1 MIGIAAAVLSSV
13 VAAGPVASLPQDSV
27 SIESKS
33 IGRLVFD
40 GASGDFACRG
50 LFFGET
56 RFIDP
61 EGSPTNLWRLTF
73 RSGVNGAEKAL
84 EPSAAK
90 SRRWEKTRDGVR
102 FIWNQLDLDAG
113 DGAVDVVCDVSR
125 NEGEGRFEFR
135 IKVAN
140 RSGKYGLFDTEYPKL
155 STLVRPG
162 KGSLVLPCR
171 NWGASRILTPFDCK
185 RIYPDY
191 TVPMQLTLFDADDG
205 HGVMVA
211 ALDPEARIKYL
222 MTHKGFGVSF
232 LVPAEGAGLPGAC
245 ATPPFAFAVCPYRG
259 NWWRGA
265 KLYRAWAE
273 KAKVKWLSK
282 GKIADRK
289 DFPKSMRDPGLWL
302 ILEDEVP
309 VLERNV
315 NRVLEKVA
323 GRVPVSVHW
332 YGWSAARKR
341 GDPIYPTYFPAHPDF
356 SNAVRRCVAKGVNVM
371 PYMNA
376 RIWGHLDPRW
386 PEARRYACCQPDG
399 STYVERWREK
409 DFSAMCQYT
418 KFWRDDV
425 VSVADRLFDEFGATS
440 LYLDQI
446 ASMTAV
452 ICYSSEHG
460 HPVGGGSHWVD
471 GYRQMADDIRRRH
484 PDKPLTSENFCEP
497 YVDSFDNFLLWC
509 PNYDTDIPLTPA
521 VYSGYMETFACS
533 SSAWYTMEA
542 FRAVN
547 ARSLIWGCQGGW
559 CRAEM
564 IADAQ
569 TEKFEYLVKLVQ
581 IRREN
586 LEYFSDGELMGEVE
600 NREPVPV
607 LDLKWNQWGQRI
619 DAHVPAM
626 QAMRWRSPAGREMVV
641 VANYSDKELPF
652 DGGEDGL
659 RFKLA
664 AGEIRIVKQ

>member
-1 MIGIAAAVLSSV
+1 MAIVSVAFLASV
-13 VAAGPVASLPQDSV
+13 VAAGPAVAFPEDSV
-27 SIESKS
+27 SIESRNV
-33 IGRLVFD
+33 GRLVFD
-40 GASGDFACRG
+40 GAKGDFACRG
-50 LFFGET
+50 LVYGEK

-61 EGSPTNLWRLTF
+61 VGSPTNLWRLTF
-73 RSGVNGAEKAL
+73 RAGVNGAEKAL
-84 EPSAAK
+84 VPSAAR
-90 SRRWEKTRDGVR
+90 SRRYEKTPDGLR
-102 FIWNQLDLDAG
+102 FVWSGLDLDAG

-125 NEGEGRFEFR
+125 NEEEGRFEFR

-162 KGSLVLPCR
+162 TGSFIIPCR
-171 NWGASRILTPFDCK
+171 NWGASLLRAPCDFK

-191 TVPMQLTLFDADDG
+191 TVPMQIMFFDGDDG
-205 HGVMVA
+205 WGAMVA
-211 ALDPEARIKYL
+211 ALDPDGRIKYL
-222 MTHKGFGVSF
+222 MSDKSYGASF
-232 LVPAEGAGLPGAC
+232 LVPAEGAGQPGAA
-245 ATPPFAFAVCPYRG
+245 ATPPFAFALYPYRG
-259 NWWRGA
+259 DWWKGA
-265 KLYRAWAE
+265 KRYRAWAE

-282 GKIADRK
+282 GRIADRK
-289 DFPKSMRDPGLWL
+289 DFPKSMRDAGLWL
-302 ILEDEVP
+302 ILEDDVP
-309 VLERNV
+309 DVERRINWT
-315 NRVLEKVA
+315 LGKVA

-371 PYMNA
+371 PYVNG

-386 PEARRYACCQPDG
+386 PEAKPYACSQPDG

-409 DFSAMCQYT
+409 DFSAMCPYT

-425 VSVADRLFDEFGATS
+425 VSVADRLFDEYGVTS

-452 ICYSSEHG
+452 TCYSSGHG

-471 GYRQMADDIRRRH
+471 GYRQMVDDIRRRH
-484 PDKPLTSENFCEP
+484 PGRPMTSENFCEP
-497 YVDSFDNFLLWC
+497 YADTFENFLLWC

-521 VYSGYMETFACS
+521 VYSGYIETFACS
-533 SSAWYTMEA
+533 ASAWYTMEA

-559 CRAEM
+559 CRAE
-564 IADAQ
+564 ILTDAQ

-581 IRREN
+581 IRRQD
-586 LEYFSDGELMGEVE
+586 LEYFSDGELMGEVKSK
-600 NREPVPV
+600 EPVPM
-607 LDLKWNQWGQRI
+607 LDLKWNQWGKQI
-619 DAHVPAM
+619 DARIPAM
-626 QAMRWRSPAGREMVV
+626 QAMRWRSPAGKEMVV

-659 RFKLA
+659 KFKLA
-664 AGEIRIVKQ
+664 AGEIRIVKP